1 MQYLKT
7 DDRVADAWEN
17 EEKKEHKLSRRP
29 SIKKDGPL
37 SAFRARRSSISRTAN
52 RPQTAIIENDL
63 EGQMTKLRQEAALM
77 NTYSLKPQHDQVPP
91 RIHVLSIQSTLPEE
105 PEEEDE
111 AGDQYVQEAESVRGD
126 AESIIT
132 ALPAFP
138 LPPVGF
144 FFFFFLLSYWFP
156 DPNE

>member
-1 MQYLKT
+1 
-7 DDRVADAWEN
+7 
-17 EEKKEHKLSRRP
+17 
-29 SIKKDGPL
+29 
-37 SAFRARRSSISRTAN
+37 
-52 RPQTAIIENDL
+52 
-63 EGQMTKLRQEAALM
+63 M

-138 LPPVGF
+138 LPPVSF
-144 FFFFFLLSYWFP
+144 FFFFFCPPSHIGFQILMNEIEYGLSRKPNLDYCRVASLLHHTRNP
-156 DPNE
+156 RP